1 MYFQINS
8 GYKVL
13 VYITFALGYMSLAH
27 LDGHAEC
34 ANDQLMM
41 IEMPIPEMK

>member
-1 MYFQINS
+1 MYFQIIS

-13 VYITFALGYMSLAH
+13 VYITFALGYISLTH
-27 LDGHAEC
+27 LNGHAEC
-34 ANDQLMM
+34 ASGQLMM